1 MHLPKISESGIRI
14 WNKNNKRHRIGG
26 PASEMP
32 LDYQAW
38 WRNGKLHRID
48 RPVIIYVDEKW

>member
-1 MHLPKISESGIRI
+1 MSKITKVRGRRWS
-14 WNKNNKRHRIGG
+14 KNNETHRIGG